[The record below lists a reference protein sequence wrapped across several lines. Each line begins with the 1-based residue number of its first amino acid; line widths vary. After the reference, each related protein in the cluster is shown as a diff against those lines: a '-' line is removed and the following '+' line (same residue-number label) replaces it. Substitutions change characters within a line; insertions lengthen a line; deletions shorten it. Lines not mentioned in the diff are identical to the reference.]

1 MMLCQ
6 KCHKNL
12 ATVRYAEVV
21 DGKVTDVHL
30 CSECMMKHQEEAAT
44 GFNLSGPAPSPR
56 HAALEGQRVGG
67 EQEDAAAQHR
77 MCSACGAQ
85 LKYVLQ
91 TGEVGCP
98 QCYENFAEQLEP
110 VLRAAHTALR
120 HRGRV
125 PYRSDAREA
134 LRAELQT
141 KRALLRTALKME
153 NYEEAAELRDEIKK
167 LDASMNASA
176 RGKG

>member
-1 MMLCQ
+1 MLCQ

-30 CSECMMKHQEEAAT
+30 CSECMMKHQENAAT

-56 HAALEGQRVGG
+56 HAALTGQSASS
-67 EQEDAAAQHR
+67 EQQDSVVQHR
-77 MCSACGAQ
+77 TCSACGVQ
-85 LKYVLQ
+85 LKYVLK

-125 PYRSDAREA
+125 PHRNDAREA

-176 RGKG
+176 RGEG

>member
-1 MMLCQ
+1 MLCQ

-21 DGKVTDVHL
+21 DGKVTDLHL
-30 CSECMMKHQEEAAT
+30 CSECMMKHQESAAT
-44 GFNLSGPAPSPR
+44 GFNLSGPAPSPK
-56 HAALEGQRVGG
+56 HDAQEAHSAGG
-67 EQEDAAAQHR
+67 AQQDSVAQHR
-77 MCSACGAQ
+77 TCGACGAQ
-85 LKYVLQ
+85 LKYVLK

-98 QCYENFAEQLEP
+98 QCYENFAEHLEP

-125 PYRSDAREA
+125 PNRNDAREA

-176 RGKG
+176 RGEG